1 MGKMI
6 GSLGSIRRLRR
17 LRRFKKENNLWEF
30 VDRKK
35 NVAFCDRFA
44 LIGVCLCGKK
54 TIPMLL
60 VLRYFGTSVLLY

>member
-1 MGKMI
+1 MGEMI
-6 GSLGSIRRLRR
+6 GSLGSIRR